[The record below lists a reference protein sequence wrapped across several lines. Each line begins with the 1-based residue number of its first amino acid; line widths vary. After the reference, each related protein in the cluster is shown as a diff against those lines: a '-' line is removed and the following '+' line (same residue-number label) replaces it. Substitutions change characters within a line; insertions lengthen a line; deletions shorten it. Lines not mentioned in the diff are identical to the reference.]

1 MESEGFTV
9 YENEWWHF
17 DFDAWKEYPVL
28 NKKFAELGSK

>member
-17 DFDAWKEYPVL
+17 DGGDRDRIRAEFFRVL
-28 NKKFAELGSK
+28 